1 MAENN
6 RAENDLGA
14 ESDLGPDLP
23 FDPQELMNQFRQNY
37 INAHEFKKR
46 APNAFKG
53 VDLKTRK
60 QKPLKENDLSPAVR
74 SVLQQYRQDHP
85 GSKLDLLKYQLLR
98 DGKPITIVED
108 EGPLPEDVELLTV
121 SQTVTMG
128 TSTEALVTTE
138 MVVASIQRG

>member
-1 MAENN
+1 MAEND

-37 INAHEFKKR
+37 I
-46 APNAFKG
+46 APNALKG

-98 DGKPITIVED
+98 DGKPVTIVED